1 MQKWRNKGLDSSFL
15 CRQAERSWA
24 GSLKFPSD
32 LVGTVQSTTKPFLEY
47 LLLFGSGRFWV
58 VTRPWRI
65 HGFASLL
72 RGPFPWR
79 WLSFFADLWW
89 RVTAT
94 SWLPVSNI
102 LDPSFKKADLKEW
115 ITRGRKS
122 GRKAETI
129 TQWKNK
135 VVLVTWGKYH
145 QAAGSGLS
153 HWVLDKFLDINIARK
168 CVIGTHQPFLFLSL
182 QCHITTKHW
191 TWNQEIWIW
200 I

>member
-15 CRQAERSWA
+15 CRQAEVGQVPWNSLQTLWEQYNQPQSHSWNIYSCLA
-24 GSLKFPSD
+24 
-32 LVGTVQSTTKPFLEY
+32 LED
-47 LLLFGSGRFWV
+47 FWLS
-58 VTRPWRI
+58 
-65 HGFASLL
+65 HGLGEMHGLASLL

-79 WLSFFADLWW
+79 WLSFYADLWW

-115 ITRGRKS
+115 RTQGRKS

-129 TQWKNK
+129 AQWKNK
-135 VVLVTWGKYH
+135 VVLVTLGKYH

-153 HWVLDKFLDINIARK
+153 HLVLDKFSDTNIARK
-168 CVIGTHQPFLFLSL
+168 CETGTHQPFPFLSL
-182 QCHITTKHW
+182 QCHITIKHW